1 MAADGQFIS
10 EYAKDYPN
18 REDVSES
25 SVSWF
30 AMRKRPDRQPAR
42 DVRITEATIPNR
54 MDYFDRHIGKFT
66 FIISFRVM
74 WLMIRFS

>member
-1 MAADGQFIS
+1 MAADGKYIS
-10 EYAKDYPN
+10 TYAKENPN

-30 AMRKRPDRQPAR
+30 AMRKRKNRQPAR

-54 MDYFDRHIGKFT
+54 MDYFDRYIGLFTLIIKFH
-66 FIISFRVM
+66 V
-74 WLMIRFS
+74 L